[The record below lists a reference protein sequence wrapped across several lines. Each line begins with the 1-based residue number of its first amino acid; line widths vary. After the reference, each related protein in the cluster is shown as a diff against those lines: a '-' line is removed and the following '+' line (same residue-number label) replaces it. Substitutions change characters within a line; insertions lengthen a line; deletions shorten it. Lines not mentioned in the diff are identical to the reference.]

1 MVLRKFYI
9 SVQWKKISNKRVQ
22 KRDLL
27 DGNIY
32 SKMHKNNMSYN
43 KQNTKNNIQT
53 GRRPMAPI
61 RLNFTCSGNVN
72 DILTT

>member
-1 MVLRKFYI
+1 MVLRNFYI
-9 SVQWKKISNKRVQ
+9 SVQWNEISNKRVQ

-27 DGNIY
+27 DGYTY

-53 GRRPMAPI
+53 GRRPMVPI
-61 RLNFTCSGNVN
+61 RLNFSCSGNAN
-72 DILTT
+72 DTLTT